1 MLFLY
6 SYLFIEYFSAYMTWD
21 DYYERFY
28 DLSLSTQKGYAYK
41 LTSYGDA
48 EEVFEVLSEFAFY
61 DKQFATRFASKA
73 VDGGVHFSP
82 DHVLEMA
89 LLVDKPVLSRM
100 AETAVPAF
108 DAEQLEEIY
117 MLIDDASF
125 ARISKKQN
133 IDIFSD
139 EEPGEELAEPA
150 PANDADVAAPPKK
163 KSGFFSTLLAVAA
176 AIGSEEESKRKRH
189 NGRCDGDCANCP
201 PHYGYRYGRWY
212 YGHHHVYGCEFGGN
226 KRGGEMD

>member
-1 MLFLY
+1 
-6 SYLFIEYFSAYMTWD
+6 MTWD
-21 DYYERFY
+21 DYYERFF
-28 DLSLSTQKGYAYK
+28 DLSPSTQKSYSYM

-139 EEPGEELAEPA
+139 EELEEELSDPEQE
-150 PANDADVAAPPKK
+150 DDVYLVASPQKK
-163 KSGFFSTLLAVAA
+163 PGFFSTLFAIAAGISLAG
-176 AIGSEEESKRKRH
+176 GSKEKRH
-189 NGRCDGDCANCP
+189 NGRCNGDCANCP

-212 YGHHHVYGCEFGGN
+212 YGHNHVYGCEFGGN
-226 KRGGEMD
+226 RGSGEMD

>member
-1 MLFLY
+1 MEGGIL
-6 SYLFIEYFSAYMTWD
+6 TWD

-28 DLSLSTQKGYAYK
+28 DLSLSTQKSYSYR

-117 MLIDDASF
+117 MMIDDASF

-139 EEPGEELAEPA
+139 EEPGEELSDPEPE
-150 PANDADVAAPPKK
+150 DDVDFVVLTQKK
-163 KSGFFSTLLAVAA
+163 PGFFSMLFAVAA
-176 AIGSEEESKRKRH
+176 GISLAGGSKEKRH
-189 NGRCDGDCANCP
+189 NGRCNGDCANCP

-212 YGHHHVYGCEFGGN
+212 YGHNHVYGCEFGGN
-226 KRGGEMD
+226 RGSGEMD

>member
-1 MLFLY
+1 
-6 SYLFIEYFSAYMTWD
+6 MTWD

-28 DLSLSTQKGYAYK
+28 DFSLSTQKSYSYK

-108 DAEQLEEIY
+108 DRKRLEEIY

-139 EEPGEELAEPA
+139 EEPGEELSDPGQED
-150 PANDADVAAPPKK
+150 DAYLVAPPQKK
-163 KSGFFSTLLAVAA
+163 PGFFSTLIAVAA
-176 AIGSEEESKRKRH
+176 GIGLAGGSKEKHH
-189 NGRCDGDCANCP
+189 NGRCNGDCANCP

-212 YGHHHVYGCEFGGN
+212 YGQRRNGL
-226 KRGGEMD
+226 KRDVDVWKKGKSSCAYL

>member
-1 MLFLY
+1 
-6 SYLFIEYFSAYMTWD
+6 MTWD
-21 DYYERFY
+21 DYYDRFY
-28 DLSLSTQKGYAYK
+28 DLSLSTQKSYSYK
-41 LTSYGDA
+41 LTSYGNA
-48 EEVFEVLSEFAFY
+48 EEVFEVLSEFAYY

-73 VDGGVHFSP
+73 VDAGVHFSP
-82 DHVLEMA
+82 DHVLEIA

-139 EEPGEELAEPA
+139 EEPGEELAEPE
-150 PANDADVAAPPKK
+150 PEDYVDFVVPTQKK
-163 KSGFFSTLLAVAA
+163 PGFFSTLFAVAA
-176 AIGSEEESKRKRH
+176 GISLAGGSKEKRH
-189 NGRCDGDCANCP
+189 NMRCNGDCANCP

-212 YGHHHVYGCEFGGN
+212 YGHNHVHGCEFEGN
-226 KRGGEMD
+226 RGSGRMD